1 MISSRETTAVLF
13 AIAAACTWGLTGV
26 MSKYLLGTTAPMI
39 VVLIQL
45 SSSMLVSWVIV
56 TIKFEDAH
64 ISGKFLMAS
73 ALGVLHPG
81 LSTTLGIVGLAHL
94 DASISS
100 TIWALEAAMT
110 MVLASIILAEKLRVV
125 QIVLTVVSV
134 GGVFV
139 TTMNG
144 DQTKDLVESLYGA
157 FLVLIA
163 VAGCALYTVFS
174 RQISQNPLKSHCCW
188 LPASRQSVCS

>member
-1 MISSRETTAVLF
+1 
-13 AIAAACTWGLTGV
+13 
-26 MSKYLLGTTAPMI
+26 MI

-56 TIKFEDAH
+56 TIKFEEVE
-64 ISGKFLMAS
+64 ISEKFLLAS

-110 MVLASIILAEKLRVV
+110 MVMASMMLAEKLRVIQV
-125 QIVLTVVSV
+125 VLTIVSV
-134 GGVFV
+134 GGVFF
-139 TTMNG
+139 TTITIG
-144 DQTKDLVESLYGA
+144 
-157 FLVLIA
+157 I
-163 VAGCALYTVFS
+163 C
-174 RQISQNPLKSHCCW
+174 
-188 LPASRQSVCS
+188 